1 MNAFIN
7 HLLRA
12 GITIGLHDREAFID
26 KFSQLLKDRVNKPE
40 DLEKLGESLLE
51 GMENVK
57 NQLTLEQIFS
67 NAASEGN
74 KDLTNS
80 INKLPEAV
88 NELNQTLKNQQK
100 P

>member
-12 GITIGLHDREAFID
+12 ALTIGLHDREAFID
-26 KFSQLLKDRVNKPE
+26 KFSQVLKEKVNNPE

-51 GMENVK
+51 GMENFRS
-57 NQLTLEQIFS
+57 QLALEQIFT
-67 NAASEGN
+67 NASSEGN
-74 KDLTNS
+74 KELTKS
-80 INKLPEAV
+80 IAKLTEAV
-88 NELNQTLKNQQK
+88 NELNLTLKNQQK